1 MCKININQELNGIE
15 LSFDSKPEAAT
26 LDEIKRQGFRW
37 NRNKRIWYAK
47 QTADRLI
54 FAETLG
60 QIETT
65 PEKTA
70 GKINLEDLGQ
80 NTPRLGGAELTKA
93 IREDLKRRGVKGC
106 TVRVAHYDSITVT
119 VKASPADFTSLEE
132 FKERYSFSEFSC
144 DIECHGRYTG
154 DSWCY
159 SLEGLTDEEKNEKYN
174 NYCRYEIE
182 HRHDFNNYHRE
193 RKNYPQYTTAFCEK
207 LEAVYLIANQWN
219 YDNSDPM
226 TDYFDRGYYLDIDI
240 KCDDFNARE
249 TMTDEERKAY
259 EAEQERER
267 AEEAARLAQYEEER
281 RQAEEE
287 SRRYEAQRKEDET
300 TVYNNIRVEDLSEPE
315 QFFIYGLRGGIGK
328 ECSLEE
334 LIKESKYDGI
344 PALITRKVIFSDLE
358 TFEKFGRYLLEDW
371 IFTAGKGGTASE
383 DVRLENIDNI
393 YSLNEAQ
400 RESVEWF
407 NNDCIGCF
415 VGDEIKLVIDPQW
428 YNYCRYC
435 YIPNNPDIIPAP
447 AELERMRTEST
458 NKQPFYFPAPVS
470 EQIENI
476 TPGDEITIY
485 MSDGWILNNIEA
497 GSGIVTDITPGN
509 YAQYEGYYI
518 TLSYGKYFKGDKR
531 VFIRDNKEIL
541 IYKGIK
547 PRLPE
552 SVTTER
558 INNNMVQV
566 LTTFDGLFNRV
577 IAYYDSIG
585 DAPILDTI
593 QR

>member
-1 MCKININQELNGIE
+1 MCRININQELNGIE
-15 LSFDSKPEAAT
+15 LSFESKPEAAT

-47 QTADRLI
+47 QTADRLM
-54 FAETLG
+54 FAESLGEIEETTTPATDNGINLDGLG
-60 QIETT
+60 QDGR
-65 PEKTA
+65 KFY
-70 GKINLEDLGQ
+70 
-80 NTPRLGGAELTKA
+80 GGADLTKA

-106 TVRVAHYDSITVT
+106 TVRVRHHDAVTVT
-119 VKASPADFTSLEE
+119 VKATEADFTSLEE
-132 FKERYSFSEFSC
+132 FQKRYSFAEFSC
-144 DIECHGRYTG
+144 DIESHGKYTG

-182 HRHDFNNYHRE
+182 RRHDFNNYHRE
-193 RKNYPQYTTAFCEK
+193 RRNYPQYTTAFCEK

-240 KCDDFNARE
+240 KCEEFRARE
-249 TMTDEERKAY
+249 TMTDEERNSY

-281 RQAEEE
+281 RQSEEE
-287 SRRYEAQRKEDET
+287 SRRHEAQRKEDET
-300 TVYNNIRVEDLSEPE
+300 IIYNHIRVEDLEESERY
-315 QFFIYGLRGGIGK
+315 FIKGLLQGIGK

-334 LIKESKYDGI
+334 LTENADRDSI
-344 PALITRKVIFSDLE
+344 PALITRNVIFDSDTL
-358 TFEKFGRYLLEDW
+358 FEKFGKYLLNDW
-371 IFTAGKGGTASE
+371 LFIAGKGGTASE
-383 DVRLENIDNI
+383 DVRLENVDF
-393 YSLNEAQ
+393 YRLNEDQ
-400 RESVEWF
+400 RDTVEMY
-407 NNDCIGCF
+407 NNDCVAVY
-415 VGDEIKLVIDPQW
+415 VGDSLRLVVNPEG

-435 YIPNNPDIIPAP
+435 MIPNNPETVPASEELKRMRADSESKRAFYIPAP
-447 AELERMRTEST
+447 I
-458 NKQPFYFPAPVS
+458 S
-470 EQIENI
+470 EQVENI
-476 TPGDEITIY
+476 KPGEDITIY
-485 MSDGWILNNIEA
+485 MNDGWILNHIE
-497 GSGIVTDITPGN
+497 SGRGTVEKVYQGTW
-509 YAQYEGYYI
+509 AQYSGYYI
-518 TLSYGKYFKGDKR
+518 EINNKKY
-531 VFIRDNKEIL
+531 FIRDNKDIL

-566 LTTFDGLFNRV
+566 LTVFDNLWERV
-577 IAYYDSIG
+577 LKYYEG
-585 DAPILDTI
+585 ETPLVDTI

>member
-15 LSFDSKPEAAT
+15 LSFESKPEAAT
-26 LDEIKRQGFRW
+26 LDEIKKQGFRW
-37 NRNKRIWYAK
+37 NRNKKIWYAK
-47 QTADRLI
+47 QTADRLT
-54 FAETLG
+54 FAQSLGEIEET
-60 QIETT
+60 TT
-65 PEKTA
+65 PETDNR
-70 GKINLEDLGQ
+70 INLEGLGSDFCGHY
-80 NTPRLGGAELTKA
+80 GGAELTKA

-132 FKERYSFSEFSC
+132 FQKRYSFAQFSC

-182 HRHDFNNYHRE
+182 KRRDFNNYHRE
-193 RKNYPQYTTAFCEK
+193 RKLYPQYTTAFCEK
-207 LEAVYLIANQWN
+207 LEAVYQIANQWN

-240 KCDDFNARE
+240 KCEEFHARIS
-249 TMTDEERKAY
+249 MTDEERNAY

-287 SRRYEAQRKEDET
+287 SRRYEAQRKKDET
-300 TVYNNIRVEDLSEPE
+300 AIYNNIMVEDIEESERY
-315 QFFIYGLRGGIGK
+315 FIKGLMQGGGK

-334 LIKESKYDGI
+334 LTKEADRDSI
-344 PALITRKVIFSDLE
+344 PALITRNIFFEDESVFE
-358 TFEKFGRYLLEDW
+358 TFGKYLLNDW
-371 IFTAGKGGTASE
+371 LFVAGKGGTASE
-383 DVRLENIDNI
+383 DVRLENVDY
-393 YSLNEAQ
+393 YSLNEDQ
-400 RESVEWF
+400 RESIEF
-407 NNDCIGCF
+407 YNNDCVAVY
-415 VGDEIKLVIDPQW
+415 VGDSLRLVVNPEG

-435 YIPNNPDIIPAP
+435 MLPNNPEIIPA
-447 AELERMRTEST
+447 AVELERMRRDSES
-458 NKQPFYFPAPVS
+458 KSAFYIPAPIS
-470 EQIENI
+470 EQVENI
-476 TPGDEITIY
+476 KPGEDITIY
-485 MSDGWILNNIEA
+485 MCDGWILNHIE
-497 GSGIVTDITPGN
+497 SGRGTVEAVYPGT
-509 YAQYEGYYI
+509 YAQYSGYYI
-518 TLSYGKYFKGDKR
+518 EINNKKY
-531 VFIRDNKEIL
+531 FIRDNKDIL

-566 LTTFDGLFNRV
+566 LTVFEGLWDRV
-577 IAYYDSIG
+577 LKYYEGES
-585 DAPILDTI
+585 PLVDTI

>member
-15 LSFDSKPEAAT
+15 LSFESKPEAAT
-26 LDEIKRQGFRW
+26 LEEIKKQGFRW
-37 NRNKRIWYAK
+37 NRNKKIWYAK
-47 QTADRLI
+47 QTADRLT
-54 FAETLG
+54 FAESLG
-60 QIETT
+60 EIETT

-106 TVRVAHYDSITVT
+106 TVRVRHYDSITVT

-132 FKERYSFSEFSC
+132 FKERYTFAEFKC
-144 DIECHGRYTG
+144 DIESHGKYTG

-159 SLEGLTDEEKNEKYN
+159 TLEGLTDEEKNEKYN

-182 HRHDFNNYHRE
+182 HRHDYNNYYRE
-193 RKNYPQYTTAFCEK
+193 RKLYPQYTTAFCEK

-240 KCDDFNARE
+240 KCEDFSARE
-249 TMTDEERKAY
+249 KMTDEERNAY

-300 TVYNNIRVEDLSEPE
+300 TIYNNIRIEDLEDNE
-315 QFFIYGLRGGIGK
+315 RFFVKGLLKGIGK
-328 ECSLEE
+328 ECNLEE
-334 LIKESKYDGI
+334 LRREADRDSI
-344 PALITRKVIFSDLE
+344 PALITRKIIFGHEAVFE
-358 TFEKFGRYLLEDW
+358 TFGKYLLHDW
-371 IFTAGKGGTASE
+371 LFVAGKGGTASE
-383 DVRLENIDNI
+383 DVRLEKVDYYI
-393 YSLNEAQ
+393 LNEDQ
-400 RESVEWF
+400 QNTIEF
-407 NNDCIGCF
+407 YNNDCIAVY
-415 VGDEIKLVIDPQW
+415 VGEELRLVVNPEG

-435 YIPNNPDIIPAP
+435 MLPNNPQTVPASE
-447 AELERMRTEST
+447 ELERMRRDSES
-458 NKQPFYFPAPVS
+458 KRAFYIPAPIA
-470 EQIENI
+470 EQVENI
-476 TPGDEITIY
+476 KPGEDITIY
-485 MSDGWILNNIEA
+485 MNDGWILNQIE
-497 GSGIVTDITPGN
+497 SGRGTVEAVYPGTW
-509 YAQYEGYYI
+509 AQYSGYYI
-518 TLSYGKYFKGDKR
+518 EINNKKY
-531 VFIRDNKEIL
+531 FIRDDKDIL
-541 IYKGIK
+541 IYKGVK

-566 LTTFDGLFNRV
+566 LTVFEGLWDRV
-577 IAYYDSIG
+577 IKYYEG
-585 DAPILDTI
+585 ETPLVDTI

>member
-15 LSFDSKPEAAT
+15 LSFESKPEAAT
-26 LDEIKRQGFRW
+26 LDEIKKQGFRW
-37 NRNKRIWYAK
+37 NRNKKIWYAK
-47 QTADRLI
+47 QTADRLT
-54 FAETLG
+54 FAQSLGEIEETPATDNG
-60 QIETT
+60 
-65 PEKTA
+65 
-70 GKINLEDLGQ
+70 INLDGLGSDFCGHY
-80 NTPRLGGAELTKA
+80 GGAELTKA

-106 TVRVAHYDSITVT
+106 TVRVSHYDSITVT
-119 VKASPADFTSLEE
+119 VKASPADFTSIEE
-132 FKERYSFSEFSC
+132 FQKRYSFSEFSC
-144 DIECHGRYTG
+144 DIECHGLYTG

-182 HRHDFNNYHRE
+182 HRHDYNNYHRE

-226 TDYFDRGYYLDIDI
+226 TDYFDRGYYLDIEI
-240 KCDDFNARE
+240 KCDDFSARE
-249 TMTDEERKAY
+249 TMTDEERNVY

-267 AEEAARLAQYEEER
+267 AEEAAKLAQYEEER

-287 SRRYEAQRKEDET
+287 SIRYEAQRKEDET
-300 TVYNNIRVEDLSEPE
+300 IIYNNVRVEDLEESEKY
-315 QFFIYGLRGGIGK
+315 FVKGLLRGGGK
-328 ECSLEE
+328 ECNLEE
-334 LIKESKYDGI
+334 LTENADRDSI
-344 PALITRKVIFSDLE
+344 PALITRKIIFEHESVFE
-358 TFEKFGRYLLEDW
+358 TFGKYLLNDW
-371 IFTAGKGGTASE
+371 VFVAGKGGTASE
-383 DVRLENIDNI
+383 DVRLDNVR
-393 YSLNEAQ
+393 YYDLNEDQ
-400 RESVEWF
+400 RKTVEMF
-407 NNDCIGCF
+407 NNDCIAVY
-415 VGDEIKLVIDPQW
+415 VGDSLRLVVNPEG

-435 YIPNNPDIIPAP
+435 MIPNNPETIPA
-447 AELERMRTEST
+447 AVELERMRRDSES
-458 NKQPFYFPAPVS
+458 KRAFYIPAPIS
-470 EQIENI
+470 EQVENI
-476 TPGDEITIY
+476 KPGDEITIY

-497 GSGIVTDITPGN
+497 GSGIITDITPGN

-518 TLSYGKYFKGDKR
+518 TLSFGKYFKGEKR

-566 LTTFDGLFNRV
+566 LTVFDGIWERV
-577 IAYYDSIG
+577 LKYYEG
-585 DAPILDTI
+585 ETPLVDTI

>member
-15 LSFDSKPEAAT
+15 LSFENKPETAT
-26 LDEIKRQGFRW
+26 LEEIKKQGFRW
-37 NRNKRIWYAK
+37 NRNKKIWYAK
-47 QTADRLI
+47 QTADRLT

-60 QIETT
+60 EIETT
-65 PEKTA
+65 TPDN
-70 GKINLEDLGQ
+70 GINLEGLGADGKKYY
-80 NTPRLGGAELTKA
+80 GGAELTKA

-106 TVRVAHYDSITVT
+106 TVRVRHHDSITVT

-132 FKERYSFSEFSC
+132 FEKRYSFAQFSC

-159 SLEGLTDEEKNEKYN
+159 SLEGLTDDEKNEKYN

-182 HRHDFNNYHRE
+182 HRHDYNNYHRE

-226 TDYFDRGYYLDIDI
+226 TDYFDVGYYLDIDI
-240 KCDDFNARE
+240 KCEEFTARE
-249 TMTDEERKAY
+249 TMTDEERNAY

-300 TVYNNIRVEDLSEPE
+300 IIYNHIRVEDLEESEKY
-315 QFFIYGLRGGIGK
+315 FVKGLLRGIGK
-328 ECSLEE
+328 ECSLEQLTE
-334 LIKESKYDGI
+334 NADRDSI
-344 PALITRKVIFSDLE
+344 PALITRNIVFDSE
-358 TFEKFGRYLLEDW
+358 TAFEKFGKYLLNDW
-371 IFTAGKGGTASE
+371 LFVAGKGGTASE
-383 DVRLENIDNI
+383 DVRLESVDF
-393 YSLNEAQ
+393 YSLNEDQ
-400 RESVEWF
+400 RETVKFF
-407 NNDCIGCF
+407 NNDCIAIYA
-415 VGDEIKLVIDPQW
+415 GDTLRLVVNPEG

-435 YIPNNPDIIPAP
+435 MIPNNPEIIPAES
-447 AELERMRTEST
+447 ELERMRADSES
-458 NKQPFYFPAPVS
+458 KRAFYIPAPIA
-470 EQIENI
+470 EQVENI
-476 TPGDEITIY
+476 KPGDEITIY
-485 MSDGWILNNIEA
+485 MNNGWMLNHIE
-497 GSGIVTDITPGN
+497 SGRGTVEKVYPGTW
-509 YAQYEGYYI
+509 AQYSGYYI
-518 TLSYGKYFKGDKR
+518 QMNNKKY
-531 VFIRDNKEIL
+531 FIRDNKDIL

-566 LTTFDGLFNRV
+566 LTVFDNLWERV
-577 IAYYDSIG
+577 LDYYEG
-585 DAPILDTI
+585 ETPLVDTI